1 MEITDFA
8 AAIPDH
14 QSISLFSEACLM
26 SGIEVA
32 YELRNKTD
40 YLLAS
45 SAELLVPGYAPVY
58 PTAFQYLFDT
68 SWGCRR
74 PSKNLPGAIS
84 ITSIPER
91 CLPFGDAKHR
101 IHPGN
106 GCLGN
111 FGRENDGQ
119 YTRTMG

>member
-1 MEITDFA
+1 
-8 AAIPDH
+8 
-14 QSISLFSEACLM
+14 M

-68 SWGCRR
+68 S
-74 PSKNLPGAIS
+74 
-84 ITSIPER
+84 
-91 CLPFGDAKHR
+91 
-101 IHPGN
+101 
-106 GCLGN
+106 LGVPQALEKFAGSYFN
-111 FGRENDGQ
+111 YIDTGMIFVVCKGRECFLLFSYPKRSKSYSDKIF
-119 YTRTMG
+119 

>member
-1 MEITDFA
+1 
-8 AAIPDH
+8 
-14 QSISLFSEACLM
+14 M

-68 SWGCRR
+68 SLGVPQALEKFAGSYFNYIDTR
-74 PSKNLPGAIS
+74 
-84 ITSIPER
+84 ER